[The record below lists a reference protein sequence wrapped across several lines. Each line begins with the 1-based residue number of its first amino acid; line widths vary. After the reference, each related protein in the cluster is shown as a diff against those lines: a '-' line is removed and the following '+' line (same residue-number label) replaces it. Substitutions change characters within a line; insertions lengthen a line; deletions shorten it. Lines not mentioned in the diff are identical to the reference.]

1 MAIGSNISKAAST
14 TTDAP
19 KTPATPVDTVL
30 QRGTLAPSQGEQT
43 SSSKA
48 VSLIDSL
55 ITKSSL
61 PIGTTISP
69 TLQNVGTNELMET
82 GGLTTTVQ
90 AATPMAPIA
99 PMVVSSAIPTS
110 MSATAPTPQAAAQM
124 TATQVAGQ
132 TPTATAAQGT
142 VTAPMTAAQGAVT
155 SDATIRGQLAGLQQE
170 VETAISSGNPLPVWA
185 RGAAKAT
192 EAAMANRG
200 MSASS
205 MAAQALAEGIMNSAI
220 PIAAQD
226 AATYKDMIFQ
236 NLSNNQQAALTNAQ
250 AYLQMD
256 MANLSN
262 RQQTNLT
269 NINTRQ
275 AFLLSDQAAANA
287 SFQFNAQ
294 SQNQVNQFYD
304 KLVAQISEQNAAR
317 VDAMNRFADAERNKV
332 NALNAQNFIAV
343 NEANAKREAT
353 INQYNATLQN
363 NRDQFNVTNQ
373 REIDQSNVVWRR
385 ALNTA
390 NTAAVNAANQ
400 TNAQNLLNISNWALS
415 SAWQQWRDE
424 ASWVNTSSEN
434 AANRNHN
441 LAMAAL
447 ERSTVLDLQD
457 QASKDSLYEL
467 IGRFG
472 FNVFSAAGGDN

>member
-1 MAIGSNISKAAST
+1 MT
-14 TTDAP
+14 TP
-19 KTPATPVDTVL
+19 KTPATPVDEVL
-30 QRGTLAPSQGEQT
+30 QKGTLTPAQGEQT

-55 ITKSSL
+55 ITKASL
-61 PIGTTISP
+61 PVGTTISP
-69 TLQNVGTNELMET
+69 TLQNVGTNELMGT
-82 GGLTTTVQ
+82 GGLTSTVQ
-90 AATPMAPIA
+90 AATPAAP
-99 PMVVSSAIPTS
+99 
-110 MSATAPTPQAAAQM
+110 TAPTIATPGTMASVGATTATPQTAAQM
-124 TATQVAGQ
+124 TAAQVSGVI
-132 TPTATAAQGT
+132 PTATAAQGT
-142 VTAPMTAAQGAVT
+142 VSAPMTAAQGTIA
-155 SDATIRGQLAGLQQE
+155 SDATVKGQLAGLQTE

-205 MAAQALAEGIMNSAI
+205 MAAEALAEGIMNSAI
-220 PIAAQD
+220 PIASQD
-226 AATYKDMIFQ
+226 AATYKQMIFQ
-236 NLSNNQQAALTNAQ
+236 NLSNNQQAAITNAQ

-262 RQQTNLT
+262 RQQANLQ

-287 SFQFNAQ
+287 SYQFNAQ

-304 KLVAQISEQNAAR
+304 KLATQVSDQNAAR
-317 VDAMNRFADAERNKV
+317 ADGMQKFSEAEKNKV
-332 NALNAQNFIAV
+332 AALNAQNTVAV
-343 NEANAKREAT
+343 NEANAKREAA
-353 INQYNATLQN
+353 INQFNSTLENQ
-363 NRDQFNVTNQ
+363 RQQFNVANQ

-385 ALNTA
+385 ALNTS
-390 NTAAVNAANQ
+390 NTSAVNAANQ

-415 SAWQQWRDE
+415 SMWQQWRDE

-447 ERSTVLDLQD
+447 ERSTALDLQD

-472 FNVFSAAGGDN
+472 FLLYNNSN

>member
-1 MAIGSNISKAAST
+1 MT
-14 TTDAP
+14 TKP

-30 QRGTLAPSQGEQT
+30 QKGAIAPAQKEQT
-43 SSSKA
+43 GSSKA

-55 ITKSSL
+55 LTKASL
-61 PIGTTISP
+61 PVGTTISP
-69 TLQNVGTNELMET
+69 QLQNVGTGELMGT
-82 GGLTTTVQ
+82 AGLTGSLQ
-90 AATPMAPIA
+90 ATLP
-99 PMVVSSAIPTS
+99 
-110 MSATAPTPQAAAQM
+110 TAPTAPTIAAPGTVTGTSVTGPATQAASQFTAAQVAGTTPTVTAAQM
-124 TATQVAGQ
+124 SGLTA
-132 TPTATAAQGT
+132 PATAAQGT
-142 VTAPMTAAQGAVT
+142 IT
-155 SDATIRGQLAGLQQE
+155 SDATVKGQLQSLQTE

-205 MAAQALAEGIMNSAI
+205 MAAEALAEGIMNSAI

-236 NLSNNQQAALTNAQ
+236 NLSNNQQAAITNAN

-262 RQQTNLT
+262 RQQANLQ

-287 SFQFNAQ
+287 AYQFNAT

-304 KLVAQISEQNAAR
+304 NLSGQISNQNAAR
-317 VDAMNRFADAERNKV
+317 IDAMKKFSEAEKSKV
-332 NALNAQNFIAV
+332 QALNAQNTVAV

-353 INQYNATLQN
+353 INQYNATLEN

-373 REIDQSNVVWRR
+373 KEIDQSNVVWRR

-447 ERSTVLDLQD
+447 ERSTALDLQD
-457 QASKDSLYEL
+457 KASKDSLYEL
-467 IGRFG
+467 IGKFG
-472 FNVFSAAGGDN
+472 FMIYNSP